1 MRNFIFAIVL
11 LLGII
16 FVIGRMAEVQSI
28 VETLKGGD
36 WRFLILALGVEIIWL
51 FTVAATY
58 KVIFHNMGLDG
69 KIKKL
74 VILAAAANFVNIVA
88 PTAGVGGMAV
98 FISESRQL
106 GNSTGRVT
114 AASVLYILYDYIG
127 FLCIL
132 TLGFIVLIRRNNLTV
147 TEISAAVVLVIIA
160 IGMAFLLYL
169 GMRSAKKLGD
179 VLAGLAQ
186 FINKLIYPFIHRHYL
201 QEHRAYEFALEAA
214 DGLQEMRKDPRDL
227 LLPALLALL
236 NKVMLVTIL
245 FLTFLSFN
253 VPYSIGTVIASF
265 SIGYLFVIVSP
276 TPAGIG
282 IVEGVLALIISS
294 FHIPLGAA
302 AVVAL
307 AYRGITFW
315 IPLLFGFLAF
325 RLLDAGGRKENIL
338 IEDKS

>member
-11 LLGII
+11 LLGIV

-28 VETLKGGD
+28 VETLRGGD
-36 WRFLILALGVEIIWL
+36 WRFLILALGMEIIWL
-51 FTVAATY
+51 FSVAATY
-58 KVIFHNMGLDG
+58 KVIFRTMGLDG

-98 FISESRQL
+98 FVSESRQS
-106 GNSTGRVT
+106 GHSTGRVT
-114 AASVLYILYDYIG
+114 VASVLYILYDYIA

-132 TLGFIVLIRRNNLTV
+132 TLGFIVLIRRNNVTV
-147 TEISAAVVLVIIA
+147 TEITAAVILVVIA

-179 VLAGLAQ
+179 VLAWLAR
-186 FINKLIYPFIHRHYL
+186 FINKLIYPFIHQRYL

-227 LLPALLALL
+227 FPPALLAVL
-236 NKVMLVTIL
+236 NKILLVTIL
-245 FLTFLSFN
+245 FLTFLAFN
-253 VPYSIGTVIASF
+253 VPYSLGTVIASF

-315 IPLLFGFLAF
+315 FPLLLGFIAF
-325 RLLDAGGRKENIL
+325 RLLDAGERKGTALVDREA
-338 IEDKS
+338 